1 MQLYHPSNS
10 SAIVSAAQIIDVLDG
25 VKSSYNP
32 LGWRGLR
39 LHRHNVLL
47 PTPDGWLAQH
57 KPKPGDYLVQ
67 DTEGRSKIVP
77 EPLFL
82 DGYHRA
88 SPADDSEHPAWS
100 IRANEWGVVM
110 REEPVTAAAPF
121 PSTVIDRV
129 KAVRREVYKK
139 PAMMG
144 ALLVYVVTYERR
156 PAEELEHDNAKLGG
170 RVPETGDALVRDAD
184 GVERIIA
191 PLVPLDKVHEVRGEF
206 SPADLEALKAAM
218 AKPSRMQLVVAQ
230 PQPVDVVPGLRVI
243 TDAPDKVPDGCSVV
257 VITVEGD
264 PWWKYAVTRQWFED
278 YKPQVGGG
286 LVPVEGD
293 VPLYYPPGSFKPALP
308 TRVTKEALEAM
319 FRSVTYEI
327 RPDGRTTVCEITFK
341 NGFSLRDESSAATID
356 NFKQDIGERLAY
368 EKALDAAWG
377 YAGFLLLEDRYRAR
391 LGRSAA

>member
-1 MQLYHPSNS
+1 MQLYHPTRST
-10 SAIVSAAQIIDVLDG
+10 AIVSAAQIIDVLDG
-25 VKSSYNP
+25 VKSSFNP

-39 LHRHNVLL
+39 LQRHNVLL
-47 PTPDGWLAQH
+47 PTPDGWLEQH
-57 KPKPGDYLVQ
+57 RPKPGDYLVQ

-77 EPLFL
+77 EQLFL
-82 DGYHRA
+82 GGYHRA
-88 SPADDSEHPAWS
+88 SPADESEHPAWS
-100 IRANEWGVVM
+100 LRTH
-110 REEPVTAAAPF
+110 EEPTVAP
-121 PSTVIDRV
+121 PMPYV
-129 KAVRREVYKK
+129 KA
-139 PAMMG
+139 
-144 ALLVYVVTYERR
+144 
-156 PAEELEHDNAKLGG
+156 ELSPDVL
-170 RVPETGDALVRDAD
+170 DALID
-184 GVERIIA
+184 E
-191 PLVPLDKVHEVRGEF
+191 
-206 SPADLEALKAAM
+206 M
-218 AKPSRMQLVVAQ
+218 AKPSRMQLEPWP

-319 FRSVTYEI
+319 FCSVTYEI

-356 NFKQDIGERLAY
+356 NFKQDIGEQLAY

-377 YAGFLLLEDRYRAR
+377 FAGFLLLEDRYRAS
-391 LGRSAA
+391 LGGSAA